1 MSSNFDKGTYMLIM
15 PADEPWDVRE
25 TLTQASH
32 SSKGGLSL
40 ENGQAH

>member
-1 MSSNFDKGTYMLIM
+1 MM

-32 SSKGGLSL
+32 SSGDGLSL
-40 ENGQAH
+40 EKWQAH